1 MNKES
6 KKLNYFKIFFLAL
19 LMVVV
24 FFSGNTK
31 FYEKEEKANKQEE
44 KPVINEELSE
54 IENTVKISFVGDLA
68 LSDSQYK
75 YMLKK
80 DNFDSTYKYVKSYLE
95 SSDYVVGFFSDN
107 LENKIYANRLKK
119 LGVDLLS
126 ISHAE
131 MLVNGKDEIFN
142 TLDTLEQMKIDYV
155 GAYRNNE
162 EKDTI
167 KIIEINGI
175 KIAVLSYLD
184 NIKGYSIEEIEEDYS
199 YISSMISSNSK
210 YYNEY
215 VSKVEADFQKVKE
228 ENVDLILVF
237 SNIEEQY
244 KNSASLSQ
252 DNWNQIFIENGAD
265 IILGNYS
272 TSVHPI
278 EYDDGSIIINSAGTL
293 LSDDL
298 SAIVNIYIDK
308 ESKNLLTA
316 SIVPLYV
323 ENEDNLKI
331 IPIYNILNDSEFT
344 KLRETIGEKEL
355 YNLID
360 KITKIMF
367 GKKVS
372 HEEITKY
379 YYYTE
384 NDYNDIKES
393 SLIELNEEYKDTE
406 IYKLIEES
414 KSVTFIGDSITEGT
428 KNKRHPWYEELVSSF
443 DNKKIINISRGG
455 YTVKRIIKDYKKDI
469 LASKSDLYIVALGI
483 NDIRYRKKET
493 CAMNGKEYVKDI
505 EELVKLIKKSN
516 KKAKIVLIPPWTT
529 LPGDKSCVVDEK
541 TKQELITSFS
551 ENLKKYA
558 DKNGYIY
565 IDPNP
570 YLNEFFE
577 NNDYLKYMI
586 DVVHPNSTTG
596 VTLYSK
602 AIFEGSNK
610 KS

>member
-1 MNKES
+1 M
-6 KKLNYFKIFFLAL
+6 I
-19 LMVVV
+19 VV

-142 TLDTLEQMKIDYV
+142 TLDTLEQMKIDYI

-308 ESKNLLTA
+308 ESKNVLTA